1 MIKDLSCSGALQT
14 EEQTFVIAELPS
26 CLKIYIVKL
35 KKSNTTQKSLTGPVS
50 QSVGLVQS
58 SSLKIQMYDD
68 FYNFYTFCSSQN
80 PINSN
85 LTRLIFTD
93 QWSNVTNMPTVRY
106 GQSVAA
112 VDNKI
117 YVTGG
122 EDNDDQTISSVDCYD
137 LDTNTWSQMA
147 NMNIARRGHSL
158 ISVHGRLYAIGGFGV
173 RNEGSSYV
181 DIVDMYDPNSNTWTM
196 SQHKL
201 DGGVSNGAC
210 LVKKY
215 FLIH

>member
-1 MIKDLSCSGALQT
+1 MM
-14 EEQTFVIAELPS
+14 TF
-26 CLKIYIVKL
+26 KIL
-35 KKSNTTQKSLTGPVS
+35 
-50 QSVGLVQS
+50 
-58 SSLKIQMYDD
+58 
-68 FYNFYTFCSSQN
+68 YTFSSSQN

-85 LTRLIFTD
+85 LARLIFTD

-137 LDTNTWSQMA
+137 LDTHTWSQMA

-158 ISVHGRLYAIGGFGV
+158 ISVHGRLYAIGG
-173 RNEGSSYV
+173 RDV
-181 DIVDMYDPNSNTWTM
+181 DCVEVYDPDNNTWTLSM
-196 SQHKL
+196 HKL
-201 DGGVSNGAC
+201 DGEVHGTGAG
-210 LVKKY
+210 LITKL
-215 FLIH
+215 FLNN